1 MIQYWPEF
9 LKLAVAHLLVLV
21 SPGPDFAI
29 VVRQG
34 LHHGRRAA
42 IVTAIGIGSG
52 ICLHVGYSLLGIG
65 LLVRG
70 SALAFDIVK
79 FAGAAYLAW
88 IGVGSLGAPRA
99 LSGSLPPDPK
109 PRTEG
114 ANRSA
119 WFRGFMTNA
128 LNPKATLFFV
138 AVFASIVSPQTPWPV
153 RGGYGAWICLMTT
166 GWFIVVA
173 TVFAHERVRRAFI
186 LHRHWIDRA
195 MGVVFLGFAAAL
207 VFASVPM

>member
-1 MIQYWPEF
+1 MTQYGPEF

-29 VVRQG
+29 VVRQS

-65 LLVRG
+65 ILVRS
-70 SALAFDIVK
+70 SALAFGILK
-79 FAGAAYLAW
+79 FAGAGYLAW
-88 IGVGSLGAPRA
+88 IGIQSLRSPRA
-99 LSGSLPPDPK
+99 VSGVLPPD
-109 PRTEG
+109 REREHGTSH
-114 ANRSA
+114 RSA
-119 WFRGFMTNA
+119 WLRGFMTNA

-138 AVFASIVSPQTPWPV
+138 AVFASIVSPRTPWLV
-153 RGGYGAWICLMTT
+153 RGGYGLWITLTT
-166 GWFIVVA
+166 TSWFIVVA

-207 VFASVPM
+207 ILASVR

>member
-1 MIQYWPEF
+1 MIQYGPEF
-9 LKLAVAHLLVLV
+9 LKLAVAHLLALV

-52 ICLHVGYSLLGIG
+52 ICLHVGYSLLGVGI
-65 LLVRG
+65 LVRS
-70 SALAFDIVK
+70 SAPAFEILK
-79 FAGAAYLAW
+79 FAGAGYLAW
-88 IGVGSLGAPRA
+88 IGIQSLRTARTPTG
-99 LSGSLPPDPK
+99 GLPPDPG
-109 PRTEG
+109 RGREAAG
-114 ANRSA
+114 RSA

-138 AVFASIVSPQTPWPV
+138 AVFASIVDPRTPWLV
-153 RGGYGAWICLMTT
+153 RSGYGLWITLTT
-166 GWFIVVA
+166 TAWFIVVA
-173 TVFAHERVRRAFI
+173 TVFAREPVRRAFI

-207 VFASVPM
+207 VFASV